1 MKSTDGDLNPRP
13 PECKQFSEQ
22 MWTDFRIWLHNTHE
36 AGGAKELFTYAKR
49 YCIVLQKPSEASK
62 LLLLSKHMRRN
73 VMSSLSNLSKF
84 LGVYDQWK
92 QTIKRFGLKW
102 ENTNNLET
110 FLSIL
115 NTDLNEVE
123 DWIKQLIPKM
133 PRNYASVLVFDALT
147 GLRPTEAT
155 HSCSLITKLSEQ
167 NKLDKYLDTKL
178 MMLQHF
184 RFPKLFLRKSK
195 NAYISFVTPQL
206 IELITKTKPTMKYS
220 AVDTMIGRLGFKI
233 RTRQL
238 RKLYATTLRKYLPQE
253 MVDLLQGR
261 ISQSI
266 FMRFY
271 YRPLLEDTRNKVI
284 KAIEPLQNQLLELVN
299 RN

>member
-1 MKSTDGDLNPRP
+1 
-13 PECKQFSEQ
+13 
-22 MWTDFRIWLHNTHE
+22 
-36 AGGAKELFTYAKR
+36 
-49 YCIVLQKPSEASK
+49 
-62 LLLLSKHMRRN
+62 
-73 VMSSLSNLSKF
+73 MSSLSNLSKF